1 MKERE
6 RKEWTG
12 KTEKKSGGEKRKR
25 ENKQTKISSHRL
37 RSAVGQKDRRIG
49 WILGWINPFP

>member
-1 MKERE
+1 ME
-6 RKEWTG
+6 G
-12 KTEKKSGGEKRKR
+12 KDRKKSGGEKRKR

-37 RSAVGQKDRRIG
+37 RLAVGQKDRRIG